1 MGRHKADVV
10 NLLPN
15 GNTLMEELMI
25 PYIMYILLAI
35 EPATYSSLPL
45 IRACHLT
52 TAWGPG
58 E

>member
-45 IRACHLT
+45 DHSL
-52 TAWGPG
+52 GPRG
-58 E
+58 VRKS